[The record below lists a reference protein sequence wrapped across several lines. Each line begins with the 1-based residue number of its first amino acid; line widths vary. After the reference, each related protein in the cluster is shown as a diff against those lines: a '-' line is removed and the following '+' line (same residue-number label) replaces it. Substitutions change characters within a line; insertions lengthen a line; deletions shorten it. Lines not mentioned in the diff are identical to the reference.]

1 MTSLYIAL
9 AILLLAFVLLFISG
23 RQRHRLGLP
32 GGRVV
37 YTDTRAW
44 GPVEKPLY
52 DPHLELTGK
61 PDYLVEHGEFII
73 PIEVKSGRAPAE
85 PYDTH
90 IFQLAAYCR
99 LVEQSMGKRPPYGI
113 LHYSNQTF
121 AIDYTPELESAL
133 LDILAQMRIQER
145 RGEAD
150 RSHDQPGRCAHCGYR
165 QHCDQRLV

>member
-1 MTSLYIAL
+1 MFFL
-9 AILLLAFVLLFISG
+9 AICLLLAAFFLFLQAS
-23 RQRHRLGLP
+23 RQKKAAGLP
-32 GGRVV
+32 GGQII
-37 YTDTRAW
+37 YSDTRGW
-44 GPVEKPLY
+44 GPLEKPIT
-52 DPHLELTGK
+52 DPMLNLTGK
-61 PDYLVEHGEFII
+61 PDYLVEQGEFII
-73 PIEVKSGRAPAE
+73 PVEVKSGRAPAE